1 MAIEVNLK
9 KWGNSMAV
17 IVPSEIIEKKAL
29 KENEPFFIE
38 IVRKANI
45 SNIFGSIKK
54 RKMSGQKFKDLVR
67 EGWSK

>member
-17 IVPSEIIEKKAL
+17 IVPSEIVEKKAL

-38 IVRKANI
+38 IVRKADV
-45 SNIFGSIKK
+45 SDIFGSIKK
-54 RKMSGQKFKDLVR
+54 RKMSGQKFKDIIR
-67 EGWSK
+67 EGWSR

>member
-1 MAIEVNLK
+1 
-9 KWGNSMAV
+9 MAV